1 MTTFIDT
8 NVIIYLLDATSPFHD
23 WAKAAAAKR
32 RTEGPLIISD
42 IVYSEASVTLASLED
57 TDEAFASLAVERLRF
72 STSALF
78 RAGKAYAEYRRRG
91 GLRPRMLADFL
102 IGAQAET
109 EGAPLMT
116 VNSRDFGSLF
126 PSVVLMHPDNYDPQT

>member
-8 NVIIYLLDATSPFHD
+8 NVIIYLLDSTSGFHD
-23 WAKAAAAKR
+23 WAKAAVAKR

-42 IVYSEASVTLASLED
+42 IVYSEVSVTLASPED
-57 TDEAFASLAVERLRF
+57 TDKAFASLAVERLRF

-78 RAGKAYAEYRRRG
+78 RAGKAFAEYRRRG
-91 GLRPRMLADFL
+91 GLKPRMLPDFL

-116 VNSRDFGSLF
+116 VNSRDFSSFF
-126 PSVVLMHPDNYDPQT
+126 PGVVLMQPDNYQP